1 MPTDLIATTSELS
14 SRTQQ
19 FGVAAESRTQDAGS
33 TARTGTLRIEIA
45 VAIEIATS
53 GFGVSLAGSIALRV
67 SGG

>member
-1 MPTDLIATTSELS
+1 MPTDLITTGSELS

-19 FGVAAESRTQDAGS
+19 LGVAAESRAQDAGS

-53 GFGVSLAGSIALRV
+53 GFDVSLAGSIALRV